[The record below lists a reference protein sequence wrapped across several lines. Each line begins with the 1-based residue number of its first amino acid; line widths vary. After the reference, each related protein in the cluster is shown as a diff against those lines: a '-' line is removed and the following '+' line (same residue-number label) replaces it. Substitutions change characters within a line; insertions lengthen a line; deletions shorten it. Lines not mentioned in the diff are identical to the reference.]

1 MLNLSTKGSLLKA
14 KSDRCRS
21 PARGHQSNTSAL
33 CSEMHW
39 SRNLRAQKIKL
50 EGKAREQHFRKPAS
64 KIPSVCSI
72 QPAASE
78 GFVSPSTS
86 CEIKIQNLGRTEVE
100 GEGPKQIT
108 DYSPSNACRGEGS
121 FTSTT
126 DVQDRELPADP
137 GCFSRTAAVL
147 TYVPR
152 PQAYTQSCNMSQSF
166 CCSPL
171 LPWSSSDKN
180 SLSCGMMSNY
190 TAWLLLASFS
200 LAIGWDPS
208 SFQCNPGL
216 LHHSP
221 GVQGL
226 YIHQV

>member
-14 KSDRCRS
+14 KSDWCRR
-21 PARGHQSNTSAL
+21 PAREHQSNTSAL

-50 EGKAREQHFRKPAS
+50 EEKAREQHFRKPAS
-64 KIPSVCSI
+64 KIPSVYST

-78 GFVSPSTS
+78 GFVSPNTS
-86 CEIKIQNLGRTEVE
+86 CSIKIQNFGRTEVE
-100 GEGPKQIT
+100 REGPKQIT

-121 FTSTT
+121 FTAAT
-126 DVQDRELPADP
+126 DMQDRELPEDS
-137 GCFSRTAAVL
+137 GHFSHTAAVL

-152 PQAYTQSCNMSQSF
+152 PQAYTQSCSMSQSF

-180 SLSCGMMSNY
+180 SLSCGMTSNY
-190 TAWLLLASFS
+190 TAWLLLASF
-200 LAIGWDPS
+200 L
-208 SFQCNPGL
+208 
-216 LHHSP
+216 
-221 GVQGL
+221 
-226 YIHQV
+226 